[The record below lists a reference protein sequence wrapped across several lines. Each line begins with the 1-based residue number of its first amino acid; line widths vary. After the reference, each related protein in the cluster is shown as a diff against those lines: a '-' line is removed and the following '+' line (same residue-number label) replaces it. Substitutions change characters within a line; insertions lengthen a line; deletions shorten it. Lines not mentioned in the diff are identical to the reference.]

1 MPPSKEDIL
10 LTYLGKR
17 DANRNLSNTPKP
29 DENLVYKATIENYSY
44 KAGKWIAV
52 CTVISCSIALFI
64 LQ

>member
-29 DENLVYKATIENYSY
+29 DENIVYKATIENYSY
-44 KAGKWIAV
+44 KAGKW
-52 CTVISCSIALFI
+52 L
-64 LQ
+64 